1 MGGRLLLPSYNLG
14 SPPPIPQI
22 PLKVPS
28 AKIPSYKPMVVPP
41 SDLQAPK
48 GVEAEKT
55 EEQPAQP
62 SLKLPVIDIQLPLP
76 TAEVVMTATYAAV
89 AAVATTTLATP
100 FFDQIKKKLTKF
112 LQGKVN
118 KWKETRKK
126 KKDSSVSCKMLQ
138 RIKNTKYRFLVHLS
152 DLA

>member
-126 KKDSSVSCKMLQ
+126 KKDSSVS
-138 RIKNTKYRFLVHLS
+138 
-152 DLA
+152 